1 MRKFLLLMMSLLLTA
16 TIVACS
22 QGANEAQE
30 STDSASETEEVQEDL
45 TVDIV
50 VVGSGGAGLS
60 AAVEAKN
67 AGKSVV
73 VLEKMPIIGGNTLR
87 ATGAFNA
94 AETKYQEE
102 QGIEDSKE
110 TFYNDTMEGGKG
122 MNDPELLR
130 AMVDNATESLYWLND
145 MGAGLVDVT
154 LSGGATNPRAHR
166 PADGSPVG
174 PAIIETLTNKL
185 EELGVDILTETK
197 ATKLLEEDGKVV
209 GVEAEDKNGNTFTV
223 NAKAVILATG
233 GFGANSEM
241 VEKYRPDLKGYST
254 TNHPGATGDGITM
267 ALEVGADL
275 MQIDQI
281 QTHPTT
287 DPETGFMFT
296 EAVRGDGAILVN
308 KEGKRFVNELETR
321 DVVSQAILEQTDGI
335 AYLISNQEMVDNN
348 KSLAGYIESGYA
360 TKGEDVES
368 LAEAI
373 GVDVATLKETME
385 TYVTYVKNG
394 NDEEFGRK
402 NLSQT
407 LENGPYYAIPVTPS
421 IHHTMGGL
429 KIDTETH
436 VLNTEGQPIPG
447 LYAAG
452 EVTGGIHGGNRI
464 GGNAVADI
472 VTFGRIAGQTA
483 ANEIQ

>member
-1 MRKFLLLMMSLLLTA
+1 MSLLLTLSM
-16 TIVACS
+16 VACNQGSDETKEMNNSGS
-22 QGANEAQE
+22 Q
-30 STDSASETEEVQEDL
+30 SEEIPEVL
-45 TVDIV
+45 TADIV

-60 AAVEAKN
+60 AAVEAIN
-67 AGKSVV
+67 AGKSVI

-110 TFYNDTMEGGKG
+110 TFFNDTMEGGKN
-122 MNDPELLR
+122 MNDPDLLKVLVEH
-130 AMVDNATESLYWLND
+130 ANESLEWIND
-145 MGAGLVDVT
+145 MGAGLTDVT

-166 PADGSPVG
+166 PEDGSPVG
-174 PAIIETLTNKL
+174 PAIINTLTNNL
-185 EELGVDILTETK
+185 EERGVEILLETT
-197 ATKLLEEDGKVV
+197 ATQLLEEDGKVV
-209 GVEAEDKNGNTFTV
+209 GVEAEDKNGNTFKI

-241 VEKYRPDLKGYST
+241 VEEYRQDLKGYNT
-254 TNHPGATGDGITM
+254 TNHPGATGDGIKM

-275 MQIDQI
+275 MHIDQI

-296 EAVRGDGAILVN
+296 EAVRGDGAILLN
-308 KEGKRFVNELETR
+308 KEGERFINELETR

-335 AYLISNQEMVDNN
+335 AYLIFNQEMVENN
-348 KSLAGYIESGYA
+348 KSLAGYIDAGYA
-360 TKGEDVES
+360 TEGEDIAK

-373 GVDVATLKETME
+373 GINAETAVATVN

-394 NDEEFGRK
+394 NDEDFGRA

-407 LENGPYYAIPVTPS
+407 LETGPYYAIPVTPS

-429 KIDTETH
+429 KIDTQTH
-436 VLNTEGQPIPG
+436 VLNADGEPIPG

-483 ANEIQ
+483 AAEIE